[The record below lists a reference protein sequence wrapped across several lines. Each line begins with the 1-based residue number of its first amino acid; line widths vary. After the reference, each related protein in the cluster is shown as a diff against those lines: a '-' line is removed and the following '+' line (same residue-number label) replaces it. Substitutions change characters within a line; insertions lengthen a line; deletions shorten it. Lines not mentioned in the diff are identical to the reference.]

1 MGSIHTYLSD
11 LQATLDRLPRER
23 IEHVVHL
30 LHEARLRRQHV
41 FILGNGGSASTASH
55 FVCDLAKNT
64 RRAGWPGFRVI
75 GLTDNMAILTAYA
88 NDDGYERVF
97 AEQLISLVQAGDVV
111 IAIST
116 SGNSPNVLEAV
127 EAANAH
133 GATTIGFTGFSG
145 GRLASLVQWNVHV
158 DCSCIEH
165 VEDIHLML
173 EHMICK
179 SLRDEAEQLGRPA
192 EAALPE
198 AGPAVLDGLGTDGE
212 WRRTLGELRQV
223 LHDGKDLSNLLQTA
237 LLLTVENVGAQ
248 SGSLMV
254 LDEAGNLVEGAV
266 AYAGEVRQPT
276 LNQLVDTVR
285 RGLAGWVFRNG
296 QPALVEDTQR
306 DPRWLPLEWDD
317 PKASPRSAIS
327 VPLLSGE
334 KVMGV
339 LTLVKPDTRR
349 FTQADLAQL
358 SAIAANISH
367 GARDIGPA
375 QKDGD
380 GSQQSEEKPVP
391 LERGIADRLAAAA
404 IQREGNGGKA
414 ESG

>member
-1 MGSIHTYLSD
+1 MGTIQTYLSD
-11 LQATLDRLPRER
+11 LLSTLDRLPRDR
-23 IEHVVHL
+23 VEHVVQI
-30 LHEARLRRQHV
+30 LHAARLSGRLV
-41 FILGNGGSASTASH
+41 FVMGNGGSASTASH

-64 RRAGWPGFRVI
+64 RRAGWPAFRVI

-88 NDDGYERVF
+88 NDEGYERVF
-97 AEQLISLVQAGDVV
+97 AEQLISLVQDGDVV
-111 IAIST
+111 IAMST

-127 EAANAH
+127 EAANLR

-158 DCSCIEH
+158 DSHCIEH

-179 SLRDEAEQLGRPA
+179 ALRDEAELLGRLPDTDQT
-192 EAALPE
+192 EAV
-198 AGPAVLDGLGTDGE
+198 PAVLADLGTDGE
-212 WRRTLGELRQV
+212 WRRTLGALREG
-223 LHDGKDLSNLLQTA
+223 LYEGKDLSNLLQKA

-254 LDEAGNLVEGAV
+254 LDATGNLVEGAV

-276 LNQLVDTVR
+276 LNQLADTVR

-296 QPALVEDTQR
+296 KPALVEDTLQ

-317 PKASPRSAIS
+317 AGASPRSAIS
-327 VPLLSGE
+327 VPLLAE
-334 KVMGV
+334 NQVMGV

-349 FTQADLAQL
+349 FTEADLAQL
-358 SAIAANISH
+358 SAIAANVSH
-367 GARDIGPA
+367 GAGHRLA
-375 QKDGD
+375 QKEVD
-380 GSQQSEEKPVP
+380 GSRQSQAGPVHREQETANRVP
-391 LERGIADRLAAAA
+391 AAA
-404 IQREGNGGKA
+404 IHSKGSGGKA
-414 ESG
+414 GSG